1 MAQAKKIPSLPHRNR
16 FVVPMNK
23 RNRSTKMRHRADR
36 RSKDARRSWR
46 REEW

>member
-1 MAQAKKIPSLPHRNR
+1 MAKAKQNQTLPHRNR

-36 RSKDARRSWR
+36 RPQDARRSWR